1 MGRAGRWKFTWNWPA
16 PLPGRQM
23 FILEPGWGLLQ
34 AAGGRHFEKISGFL
48 LALGRAFHFGGRL
61 ASSIPPT
68 TASSPTVANVPGLRN
83 WLLSPRHGHHRELPA
98 PSAGSVGPLQAPAAS
113 SLAPG
118 HPHVWSTRV
127 QSCVL
132 WQVGLCSASDPAGS
146 LPRLCR
152 RPALDVN

>member
-1 MGRAGRWKFTWNWPA
+1 
-16 PLPGRQM
+16 M
-23 FILEPGWGLLQ
+23 FVLEPGWGSLQ
-34 AAGGRHFEKISGFL
+34 AAGGRHFEKISGFS

-61 ASSIPPT
+61 ASSVPPT
-68 TASSPTVANVPGLRN
+68 AASSPAMASVPGLQN

-98 PSAGSVGPLQAPAAS
+98 PRAGSVGLLQAPAAS
-113 SLAPG
+113 SLSPG
-118 HPHVWSTRV
+118 HPYVWSTRV

-146 LPRLCR
+146 LSWLRR